1 MDLGEEVSG
10 WLKKQGPPS
19 HPNWKKRWFILQPH
33 TRTVTYYKN
42 PKQAAKSNKKGAI
55 VLDESTILVL
65 SASSQPKFQH
75 SFALRTPVRTFV
87 FLALSGSDK
96 QRWTLA
102 LRGVLAKLTAPNA
115 ASKPAGSLPAAS
127 LAPPAAVTARHLEP
141 DNQSRKSLPT
151 AFKDSPL
158 GQPLLSPQDT
168 PKEETRKQPIFAP
181 FDAPFVPTHS
191 TASERVSSTR
201 TPERASTR
209 EWNVER
215 QEDLVPSDCGS
226 ETAYSDNSDEDSVLE
241 TEDIVIRTKHN
252 DPTPASL
259 LSYLFVCCPR
269 FAK

>member
-102 LRGVLAKLTAPNA
+102 LRGVLAKLTSPNA
-115 ASKPAGSLPAAS
+115 ASSIPSSYNNNTTYYKI
-127 LAPPAAVTARHLEP
+127 H
-141 DNQSRKSLPT
+141 
-151 AFKDSPL
+151 
-158 GQPLLSPQDT
+158 T
-168 PKEETRKQPIFAP
+168 PH
-181 FDAPFVPTHS
+181 TH
-191 TASERVSSTR
+191 
-201 TPERASTR
+201 
-209 EWNVER
+209 
-215 QEDLVPSDCGS
+215 
-226 ETAYSDNSDEDSVLE
+226 
-241 TEDIVIRTKHN
+241 IRTYTH
-252 DPTPASL
+252 TYTYA
-259 LSYLFVCCPR
+259 
-269 FAK
+269 